1 MARQNWRL
9 PTPLL
14 EDCVVTEMPLLALT
28 RRQQRTRQ
36 PRSSRSSPD
45 FVTSFH
51 LPDAPAQGESL
62 ALRALLPAAPTLVPL
77 AADKLTSEELIGG
90 RAVER
95 AGAASNIGVLIVN
108 LGAPDRAK
116 PVAIWRFLKETFN
129 DPRVIEI
136 GSRFWKRSLPRK
148 IAVNGVILPM
158 RSWRRTRSYRK
169 IRIQA
174 SNELPARTI
183 TRSQAQKLIGILD
196 PLGKHVI
203 VDWALRYAEPSIA
216 ARLEALVARKCDR
229 ILVMPLYPQYS
240 ALTTATICDEVF
252 RFLLG
257 CTDNRRCGLCPHTM
271 MIPIILNCW
280 HLRFALS

>member
-1 MARQNWRL
+1 MARQNLRL

-14 EDCVVTEMPLLALT
+14 EDCVATETPLLAMT
-28 RRQQRTRQ
+28 RRAAKNAATAIIE
-36 PRSSRSSPD
+36 PSLD

-95 AGAASNIGVLIVN
+95 EGAASNVGVLIVN

-116 PVAIWRFLKETFN
+116 PVAIWRFLKKTFN

-148 IAVNGVILPM
+148 IAVNGVVLPM

-174 SNELPARTI
+174 NNELPARTI

-216 ARLEALVARKCDR
+216 ARPGSSGC
-229 ILVMPLYPQYS
+229 PQ
-240 ALTTATICDEVF
+240 V
-252 RFLLG
+252 
-257 CTDNRRCGLCPHTM
+257 
-271 MIPIILNCW
+271 
-280 HLRFALS
+280 